1 MTRAHTSAHDSVL
14 AGGSPDTDGG
24 HGGAAARPA
33 GPKTGD
39 AGGGEGA
46 LLGSVASG
54 LVSVFSLQLVS
65 RMLTFALNI
74 AIARSV
80 DRKAYGVGSVQLQL
94 VCDAVLALSREGFRD
109 ACQRTPTSDWQS
121 TTCRARVLAI
131 AWLCVPYAA
140 LVGAAIFAISS
151 HFGSGQAEDGVS
163 AAGISALFVAAAGL
177 EMLSEPL
184 YILAHNMLLI
194 NIRVRV
200 EMLALMSKVCTTAA
214 LVAVYP
220 TSPLRAFALGQMAYG
235 ATMVAGFTA
244 YFCLS
249 HGALGPA
256 QTVALLSG
264 WHSVSAFRRGA
275 SGAEGSEGS
284 EGRVGGGG
292 GDWGLL
298 GMVGTMS
305 MKSVFKFALEKGEM
319 FVLLQQF
326 SPETWAMY
334 GLVQNLASLVV
345 RLVFL
350 PVEDMSQLAFS
361 KLLASGN
368 NAAAAEVLTV
378 MVKLVVLI
386 GSFAAAFGPA
396 YSFAVVHLLYGSRW
410 SSTEMPALLS
420 WYSTYILFLAL
431 NGVTEAFVHASVS
444 GAQMRTRSL
453 QLVPV
458 TAAYLGCAC
467 LLAPSVGARA
477 LIAGNCINMALRTVL
492 SLRHASA
499 LFSARGLPQALSIRE
514 LLPCPALI
522 VALGVS
528 GSATFLVDR
537 LFVGGTGGGVTKV
550 WLAAHVLAAVVSVA
564 LCLFVQWRFD
574 QGFVRRVK
582 HVAVKRGTPE

>member
-1 MTRAHTSAHDSVL
+1 MPRSSSGAPSGDSISSDMHRA
-14 AGGSPDTDGG
+14 PR
-24 HGGAAARPA
+24 GGAAAEPA
-33 GPKTGD
+33 SKTGD
-39 AGGGEGA
+39 TSSGDGA

-65 RMLTFALNI
+65 RVLTFGLNI

-80 DRKAYGVGSVQLQL
+80 DRKAYGVGSVQMQL

-109 ACQRTPTSDWQS
+109 ACQRTPTSDWHS
-121 TTCRARVLAI
+121 ATRRARVLAV
-131 AWLCVPYAA
+131 AWLCVPFAA
-140 LVGAAIFAISS
+140 FVGAAVFALSS
-151 HFGSGQAEDGVS
+151 HFGSGQAEEGVS

-184 YILAHNMLLI
+184 YILAHNLLLI

-200 EMLALMSKVCTTAA
+200 EMLALASKVCTTAA
-214 LVAVYP
+214 LVACYP

-235 ATMVAGFTA
+235 ATMVAGFSA
-244 YFCLS
+244 YFSLA
-249 HGALGPA
+249 HGALGPG

-275 SGAEGSEGS
+275 LGTEGEEGN
-284 EGRVGGGG
+284 EGWAGGGV
-292 GDWGLL
+292 DWGLL
-298 GMVGTMS
+298 GTVATMS
-305 MKSVFKFALEKGEM
+305 MKAVFKFVLEKGEM

-368 NAAAAEVLTV
+368 HAAAADVLTV

-396 YSFAVVHLLYGSRW
+396 YSFTVVHLLYGSRW

-444 GAQMRTRSL
+444 GAEMRRRSL

-467 LLAPSVGARA
+467 LFAPLVGARA
-477 LIAGNCINMALRTVL
+477 LIAGNCISMALRTIL

-499 LFSARGLPQALSIRE
+499 LFAARGLPGALRIRE
-514 LLPCPALI
+514 LLPSPALI
-522 VALGVS
+522 AVLAVC
-528 GSATFLVDR
+528 GSATWLVDR
-537 LFVGGTGGGVTKV
+537 LFVGGKAAEVSRIV
-550 WLAAHVLAAVVSVA
+550 LAGHVLAAVVCVA
-564 LCLFVQWRFD
+564 LCLLVQWKLD
-574 QGFVRRVK
+574 PGFVRRVK
-582 HVAVKRGTPE
+582 QVAVTRGKSE